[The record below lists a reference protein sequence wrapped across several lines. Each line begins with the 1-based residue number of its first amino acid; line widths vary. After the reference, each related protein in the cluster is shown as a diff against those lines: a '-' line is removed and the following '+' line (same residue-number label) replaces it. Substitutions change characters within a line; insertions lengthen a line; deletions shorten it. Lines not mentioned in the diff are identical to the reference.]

1 MYRHAVDVVSLVFGV
16 LFGGFTILWVLHV
29 THVLHHA
36 DAWFAGPIVFVAAG
50 AAGLVLSL
58 RSDRTAVDSQ

>member
-1 MYRHAVDVVSLVFGV
+1 MYRHAADVVSLVFGI
-16 LFGGFTILWVLHV
+16 LFSGFTVLWVLHV
-29 THVLHHA
+29 ANVLHHA

-58 RSDRTAVDSQ
+58 RANRGAGDSR

>member
-1 MYRHAVDVVSLVFGV
+1 MYRHAVDVVSLVFGI
-16 LFGGFTILWVLHV
+16 LFGGFTVLWVLHV
-29 THVLHHA
+29 TNVLHRG

-58 RSDRTAVDSQ
+58 RSDRTTDDSR